1 MTNNGSEVHERR
13 EPARDR
19 VLEASNV
26 SKRFGGVVAV
36 DNASMDISQGEI
48 VGLMGPNGAGKS
60 TLFNLTTGILSP
72 DHGTV
77 SLDGVKINDWPAHKV
92 AAAGVARTFQTPRGF
107 GSMTALENL
116 VVASPGQRGESFFGA
131 FNRWGKAKKDLSQ
144 RAEGVL
150 DRLGLLEVRDTP
162 YPNLSLG
169 QARLLE
175 IGRHL
180 MRDIKVLL
188 LDEPTSGIPPS
199 RQDALQDL
207 LRDLNASGVSVVV
220 VEHNLGFL
228 LSLVSTVFVMDKG
241 CVIAKGSPA
250 EVERD
255 EEVVRAYLGRH
266 HVDS

>member
-1 MTNNGSEVHERR
+1 
-13 EPARDR
+13 
-19 VLEASNV
+19 LQASQV

-36 DNASMDISQGEI
+36 DRASVDILKGEI

-60 TLFNLTTGILSP
+60 TLFNLITGILKP
-72 DHGTV
+72 DQGTV
-77 SLDGVKINDWPAHKV
+77 SLEDVQINDWPAHRV
-92 AAAGVARTFQTPRGF
+92 AAAGVARTFQAPRGF
-107 GSMTALENL
+107 SSMTALENL
-116 VVASPGQRGESFFGA
+116 MVASPERRGETFFGA
-131 FNRWGKAKKDLSQ
+131 FGRWKRAEKDIVQ
-144 RAEGVL
+144 RAEEVL

-169 QARLLE
+169 EARLLE

-207 LRDLNASGVSVVV
+207 LRDLNAGGVSIVV

-228 LSLVSTVFVMDKG
+228 LTLVSTVFVMEKG
-241 CVIAKGSPA
+241 RVIAKGSPA
-250 EVERD
+250 EVERNED
-255 EEVVRAYLGRH
+255 VIRAYLGRD

>member
-1 MTNNGSEVHERR
+1 MKNGSGVRGRR
-13 EPARDR
+13 EGKRTC
-19 VLEASNV
+19 VLHASDV

-36 DNASMDISQGEI
+36 DGASMDIPQGEI

-60 TLFNLTTGILSP
+60 TLFNLITGILTP
-72 DHGTV
+72 DHGKV
-77 SLDGVKINDWPAHKV
+77 SLDGVEVNDWPAHKV

-116 VVASPGQRGESFFGA
+116 VVASPEQKGETFLGA
-131 FNRWGKAKKDLSQ
+131 FNRWGKARKDLDR

-169 QARLLE
+169 EARLLE

-207 LRDLNASGVSVVV
+207 LRDLNANGVSIVV

-241 CVIAKGSPA
+241 RVIAKGSPA
-250 EVERD
+250 EVERN
-255 EEVVRAYLGRH
+255 EEVIKAYLGRDR
-266 HVDS
+266 VDS